1 MYVKEL
7 TTESSK
13 ICVKQ
18 PLKKWGSV
26 VKLISFL
33 IGFHYR
39 QGLKTTT
46 KYEVKRNEKDKDESI

>member
-1 MYVKEL
+1 M
-7 TTESSK
+7 
-13 ICVKQ
+13 
-18 PLKKWGSV
+18 

-46 KYEVKRNEKDKDESI
+46 KYEVKEVKRNEEDKDEKHIGKLRLQRTQR